1 MKQDNIEFIQFRRL
15 QEWKIKVIFRA
26 YQINIWEAL
35 ILFLEYESIR
45 IKE

>member
-1 MKQDNIEFIQFRRL
+1 MKQDNIEFIQFRG
-15 QEWKIKVIFRA
+15 QEWKFKVIFRA

-35 ILFLEYESIR
+35 ILFLKYESIR